1 MEDEMRKFALVAA
14 ASAFLLAGG
23 VTAAMADECSGHD
36 HDTGTAVGAVGG
48 GLIGGL
54 ATHSVVGGLA
64 GAVVGGVAGNA
75 IARDNDC
82 SHQAYEDRKESEA
95 EAYDQGYA
103 DRAEQ
108 EGAPPPPAYRDD
120 YPN

>member
-1 MEDEMRKFALVAA
+1 MEDDMKKFALMAA
-14 ASAFLLAGG
+14 ASAFLLASG

-82 SHQAYEDRKESEA
+82 SHQAYEDRKQSQ
-95 EAYDQGYA
+95 AYDKGYA

-108 EGAPPPPAYRDD
+108 DSAPPPPAYRDD

>member
-1 MEDEMRKFALVAA
+1 MRKFALMAA
-14 ASAFLLAGG
+14 TSAFLLTGG
-23 VTAAMADECSGHD
+23 VTAAMADDCSGHD
-36 HDTGTAVGAVGG
+36 HDGGTAVGAVGG

-54 ATHSVVGGLA
+54 A
-64 GAVVGGVAGNA
+64 GNA

-82 SHQAYEDRKESEA
+82 SHQDYEDHKQS
-95 EAYDQGYA
+95 EAYDQGYS

-108 EGAPPPPAYRDD
+108 DSAPPPAAYRDRDD

>member
-1 MEDEMRKFALVAA
+1 MRKFALMAA
-14 ASAFLLAGG
+14 TSAFLLAGG
-23 VTAAMADECSGHD
+23 ATAAMADECSGHD
-36 HDTGTAVGAVGG
+36 HDAGTVVGAVGG
-48 GLIGGL
+48 GVIGGL

-82 SHQAYEDRKESEA
+82 SHQANEDRKES

-108 EGAPPPPAYRDD
+108 DAAPPPPPAYRD

>member
-1 MEDEMRKFALVAA
+1 MNAVGTITTPAPRSARWVAA
-14 ASAFLLAGG
+14 
-23 VTAAMADECSGHD
+23 
-36 HDTGTAVGAVGG
+36 
-48 GLIGGL
+48 LIGGL

-82 SHQAYEDRKESEA
+82 SHQAYENRKQS
-95 EAYDQGYA
+95 EAYDEGYA

-108 EGAPPPPAYRDD
+108 DSAPPPAYRDD
-120 YPN
+120 DPN